1 MNAQGKSFVLLI
13 VLLTINGMAYS
24 QKGFFPEEKNVG
36 NPAIPGKILFNVE
49 TQTYEITGAGTNMW
63 LDKDEFFFAA
73 RKTSGDFIL
82 TSKVD
87 ILTKTG
93 DMHRKMGL
101 MIRQTMDADAA
112 YADIVLHAD
121 GLLSL
126 QYRAKK
132 GAITEEVKF
141 TEVGA
146 QYLQLEKKGSK
157 ILARIAQNEQA
168 LTDAKEIELS
178 FEAPFYVGL
187 VACSHNA
194 ELSVTGLFSNVRF
207 DVAAAEGV
215 NGYQTPSASRLEI
228 LDTETGD
235 RQVIYSTTNHIEA
248 PNWSRDG
255 KFLIYNS
262 EGKLHKFDLAKGTP
276 EVINTGIAINNNN
289 DHGISFDGKMLAI
302 SNHVE
307 ENGKSQSIVF
317 TLPIEGGEP
326 FRVTEKGP
334 SYWHGWSP
342 DDKYLVYCAERN
354 GEYDVYQSPAK
365 GGQEKQL
372 TTAKG
377 LDDGPEYSP
386 DGKYIYFNSTRTG
399 MMQIWRMKPDGADQ
413 EQVTFDNYQ
422 NWFAHPSPDGKWLI
436 YITYPPEV
444 PATSHPH
451 NERVMLRMQPSNGKQ
466 IKVMAHIYGGQ
477 GTFNVPSWSPDSKK
491 VAFVSYTYG
500 ELE

>member
-1 MNAQGKSFVLLI
+1 MNAKSKTLALLI
-13 VLLTINGMAYS
+13 VFLTINLMAHS
-24 QKGFFPEEKNVG
+24 QKSFFPEAVNVG
-36 NPAIPGKILFNVE
+36 EPAISGKVLFNPE
-49 TQTYEITGAGTNMW
+49 RQTYEVSGAGTNMW
-63 LDKDEFFFAA
+63 VDNDEFFFAA
-73 RKTSGDFIL
+73 RKVSGDFIL

-93 DMHRKMGL
+93 DPHRKMGL
-101 MIRQTMDADAA
+101 MVRQSMDANSS
-112 YADIVLHAD
+112 YSDIVLHAD

-126 QYRAKK
+126 QYRSKK

-168 LTDAKEIELS
+168 LTAAKEIELS

-187 VACSHNA
+187 ATCSHNA

-215 NGYQTPSASRLEI
+215 NGYETPSASRLEI

-235 RQVIYSTTNHIEA
+235 RQVIYSTTDHIEA

-262 EGKLHKFDLAKGTP
+262 GGLLYKFDLEKRNP
-276 EVINTGIAINNNN
+276 EVINTGKAKSNNN

-302 SNHVE
+302 SSHVE
-307 ENGKSQSIVF
+307 ENGKSHSIIF
-317 TLPIEGGEP
+317 TVPIDGGEA

-334 SYWHGWSP
+334 SYWHGWSA
-342 DDKYLVYCAERN
+342 DDKFLTYCAERN
-354 GEYDVYQSPAK
+354 GDYDVYQIPAK

-386 DGKYIYFNSTRTG
+386 DGKNIYFNSTRTG
-399 MMQIWRMKPDGADQ
+399 MMQIWKMNPDGSNQ

-422 NWFAHPSPDGKWLI
+422 NWFAHPSPNGKWLM
-436 YITYPPEV
+436 YISYPPEV

-451 NERVMLRMQPSNGKQ
+451 NERVMLRMQAVDKKE
-466 IKVMAHIYGGQ
+466 IKAMAHIYGGQ

-500 ELE
+500 DLK

>member
-1 MNAQGKSFVLLI
+1 MNATSKLFSLLI
-13 VLLTINGMAYS
+13 VFLTINLMALS
-24 QKGFFPEEKNVG
+24 QKSFFPEAKNVG
-36 NPAIPGKILFNVE
+36 DPAISGKMLYNPE
-49 TQTYEITGAGTNMW
+49 SQTYEVTGAGTNMW

-73 RKTSGDFIL
+73 RKVNSDFIL
-82 TSKVD
+82 TSKVE
-87 ILTKTG
+87 ITTKTG
-93 DMHRKMGL
+93 NMHRKMGL
-101 MIRQTMDADAA
+101 MIRQSMDANSP

-126 QYRAKK
+126 QYRSKQ

-157 ILARIAQNEQA
+157 ILARIAQSQQA
-168 LTDAKEIELS
+168 LTTAKEIELPI
-178 FEAPFYVGL
+178 EAPFWVGL
-187 VACSHNA
+187 VACSHDA
-194 ELSVTGLFSNVRF
+194 ALSATGLFSNVRF

-215 NGYQTPSASRLEI
+215 DGYKTPSASRLEI
-228 LDTETGD
+228 LDIETGD
-235 RQVIYSTTNHIEA
+235 RKVIYSTSGHIEA

-255 KFLIYNS
+255 QFLIYNS
-262 EGKLHKFDLAKGTP
+262 GGKLYKFDLKKGKP
-276 EVINTGIAINNNN
+276 EVIESGIAINNNN

-302 SNHVE
+302 SNHTE
-307 ENGKSQSIVF
+307 ENGKSSSMIY
-317 TLPIEGGEP
+317 TLPVKGGKP

-342 DDKYLVYCAERN
+342 DGKYLVYCAERN
-354 GEYDVYQSPAK
+354 GDYDVYQIPAK

-372 TTAKG
+372 TKTPG
-377 LDDGPEYSP
+377 LDDGPEYSS

-399 MMQIWRMKPDGADQ
+399 MMQIWRMKPDGSNQ

-436 YITYPPEV
+436 YISYPSEV

-451 NERVMLRMQPSNGKQ
+451 NQRVMLRMQPVSGKEP
-466 IKVMAHIYGGQ
+466 KALAHIYGGQ

>member
-1 MNAQGKSFVLLI
+1 MINASRKFFLLFAA
-13 VLLTINGMAYS
+13 LCLNQMAQS
-24 QKGFFPEEKNVG
+24 QKPFFPEVKNVG
-36 NPAIPGKILFNVE
+36 DPKNSGKLAYKSEN
-49 TQTYEITGAGTNMW
+49 QTYEISGSGTNIW
-63 LDKDEFFFAA
+63 AEKDEFFFAA
-73 RKTSGDFIL
+73 RKVTSDFIL
-82 TSKVD
+82 TAKVE

-93 DMHRKMGL
+93 DAHRKIGL
-101 MIRQTMDADAA
+101 MIRQSMETNSQ
-112 YADIVLHAD
+112 YADIVLHSD

-126 QYRAKK
+126 QYRSKQ
-132 GAITEEVKF
+132 GGTTEEMKF
-141 TEVGA
+141 KEVGA

-157 ILARIAQNEQA
+157 ILARIAQTEKE
-168 LTDAKEIELS
+168 LTSANEIELQ
-178 FEAPFYVGL
+178 FESPFWVGM
-187 VACSHNA
+187 VACSHNP
-194 ELSVTGLFSNVRF
+194 ENTVNGLFSNVRF
-207 DVAAAEGV
+207 DVAAAEGID
-215 NGYQTPSASRLEI
+215 GYKTPSASRLEI
-228 LDTETGD
+228 LDIETGN
-235 RQVIYSTTNHIEA
+235 RKVIYSTTTHIEA

-262 EGKLHKFDLAKGTP
+262 GGKLYKFDLEKGIP

-307 ENGKSQSIVF
+307 ENGKSNSIVF
-317 TLPIEGGEP
+317 TIPIEGGKP

-342 DDKYLVYCAERN
+342 DGKYLVYCAERN

-365 GGQEKQL
+365 GGNEKQL
-372 TTAKG
+372 TKTTG

-386 DGKYIYFNSTRTG
+386 DGKFIYFNSTRTG
-399 MMQIWRMKPDGADQ
+399 TMQIWRMKPDGTEQ
-413 EQVTFDNYQ
+413 EQVTSDSHN

-436 YITYPPEV
+436 YISYPPEV

-451 NERVMLRMQPSNGKQ
+451 NQRVMLRLLPVNGKEP
-466 IKVMAHIYGGQ
+466 IVAAHIYGGQ
-477 GTFNVPSWSPDSKK
+477 GTFNVPAWSPDSKK